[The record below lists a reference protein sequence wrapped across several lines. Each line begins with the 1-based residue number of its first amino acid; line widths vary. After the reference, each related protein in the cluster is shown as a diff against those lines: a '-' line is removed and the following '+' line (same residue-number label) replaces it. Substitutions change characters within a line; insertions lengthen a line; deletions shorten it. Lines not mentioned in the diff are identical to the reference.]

1 MSGAG
6 NAAGKFV
13 RGRPFDSALIRV
25 IAAAVVCGA
34 ITAALLSRRRA
45 APNLPP
51 PTATLPEQGPS
62 EEPTFRMVAR
72 SDPEMAAAHRQA
84 AATIQDFAAHIA
96 RPGDHL
102 CAAKLRFRDPDFSEE
117 LGKDQFVFLW
127 LTSVTYDRKE
137 QRFSGLFFDLPRE
150 LTKWHKVGER
160 FAFDAK
166 DIVDWT
172 VVDQGTLY
180 GGFTLRVTRQR
191 LPEAERADYDRRLGA
206 TSWHPLPR

>member
-1 MSGAG
+1 
-6 NAAGKFV
+6 
-13 RGRPFDSALIRV
+13 
-25 IAAAVVCGA
+25 
-34 ITAALLSRRRA
+34 
-45 APNLPP
+45 
-51 PTATLPEQGPS
+51 
-62 EEPTFRMVAR
+62 
-72 SDPEMAAAHRQA
+72 
-84 AATIQDFAAHIA
+84 
-96 RPGDHL
+96 
-102 CAAKLRFRDPDFSEE
+102 
-117 LGKDQFVFLW
+117 VFLW